1 MRTIRR
7 FGFHDCPPV
16 AVDRHDRW
24 PARAHR
30 AGPGHRRSQAA
41 RSDHGG
47 SRSLGDL
54 LRLLRG
60 PLRCGR
66 VDLRRARP
74 GRRVLHRVHHGV
86 LAERRQPVHLHD
98 HHGVVQGARH
108 PPAPGAAGRHPARA
122 GLPQRLHRHR
132 GRAARAVRLCVLP
145 LRRDP
150 RLDRGQHAARQGRGR
165 GVPRERRHPAGAQ
178 VRPGDR
184 RLPRPPLHGEDR
196 RQADDHADAAGDRG
210 HRLGGP
216 ALRGRLDPGDLR
228 HHAGGVPRLHRQRV
242 RADGP
247 AAAVLPARR
256 AGDEAGLPDLR
267 PRGDPRVHRREAVPA
282 RPARVPRRA
291 GLAGHQ
297 QLGLPR
303 RPHRRAHRDHGGQ
316 LGEGP
321 ARRTQAGRRV
331 SPDLRSFAA
340 LRISGTVGVVRP
352 ADIEALVAPGRP
364 ALRGNLLLT
373 TLKKPDLETNAAHS
387 ALRRVS
393 LDGGDAAW
401 THGPRDSAP
410 AISPDGRWVAFLRA
424 GEGTGAEGSPQLHV
438 MPADGGD
445 ARRLTSLHLGAGEP
459 VWAPDSRRIAFTAR
473 VPAAG
478 RYGTADAAGATPEP
492 AAEAPRR
499 ITRMDYRIDDVG
511 FLRDRS
517 QRRVVVDALAEELPD
532 PEPLTGDGYDVT
544 GPVWTPDGTRVVFT
558 APPDWG
564 AAESDYRDVCA
575 ISAEGG
581 EPEVVVRGEG
591 YSARP
596 VFAAA
601 GTLFYF
607 GQSFA
612 ELHDAA
618 MSGLYTAT
626 PEFGSGPAKAR
637 RLTDIETVDCET
649 SAGPPAPREG
659 DVLVAVRNRGA
670 VELRAVAV
678 DAADAP
684 QADLPVVYAD
694 RTALRSFTLD
704 GTTLAAVIAT
714 PDTSGEVVLLRDGT
728 PQVLTDYSKPL
739 RDKGIRPMI
748 ELETTAPDG
757 YPVHGWLVVPA
768 GDGPHPV
775 LRVVHGGP
783 FTQQDWAVFDEAQV
797 YAAAGY
803 AVVVGT

>member
-1 MRTIRR
+1 M
-7 FGFHDCPPV
+7 
-16 AVDRHDRW
+16 
-24 PARAHR
+24 
-30 AGPGHRRSQAA
+30 
-41 RSDHGG
+41 
-47 SRSLGDL
+47 
-54 LRLLRG
+54 
-60 PLRCGR
+60 
-66 VDLRRARP
+66 
-74 GRRVLHRVHHGV
+74 
-86 LAERRQPVHLHD
+86 
-98 HHGVVQGARH
+98 
-108 PPAPGAAGRHPARA
+108 
-122 GLPQRLHRHR
+122 
-132 GRAARAVRLCVLP
+132 
-145 LRRDP
+145 
-150 RLDRGQHAARQGRGR
+150 
-165 GVPRERRHPAGAQ
+165 
-178 VRPGDR
+178 
-184 RLPRPPLHGEDR
+184 
-196 RQADDHADAAGDRG
+196 
-210 HRLGGP
+210 
-216 ALRGRLDPGDLR
+216 
-228 HHAGGVPRLHRQRV
+228 
-242 RADGP
+242 
-247 AAAVLPARR
+247 
-256 AGDEAGLPDLR
+256 
-267 PRGDPRVHRREAVPA
+267 
-282 RPARVPRRA
+282 
-291 GLAGHQ
+291 
-297 QLGLPR
+297 
-303 RPHRRAHRDHGGQ
+303 
-316 LGEGP
+316 
-321 ARRTQAGRRV
+321 
-331 SPDLRSFAA
+331 
-340 LRISGTVGVVRP
+340 RP
-352 ADIEALVAPGRP
+352 ADIEALVVPGRP

-373 TLKKPDLETNAAHS
+373 ALKKPDLKTNAAHS
-387 ALRRVS
+387 SLRRVS
-393 LDGGDAAW
+393 LDGGESAW

-424 GEGTGAEGSPQLHV
+424 GEGQGAEGSPQLHV

-473 VPAAG
+473 VPEAG
-478 RYGTADAAGATPEP
+478 RYGTADADGETPEP

-511 FLRDRS
+511 FLRDRT
-517 QRRVVVDALAEELPD
+517 QRLFVVDALEEELPD

-591 YSARP
+591 YSERP
-596 VFAAA
+596 VFAAD

-612 ELHDAA
+612 EHHEAA
-618 MSGLYTAT
+618 MTGLYTAT
-626 PEFGSGPAKAR
+626 PEFGAGPAKAR

-684 QADLPVVYAD
+684 LADLPVVYAD

-757 YPVHGWLVVPA
+757 YPVHGWLVVPE

-803 AVVVGT
+803 AVVLGNPRGSAGYGQTHGHAITHGFGTVDVDDVLALLDKALERPDLDASRVGIMGGSYGGFMTSWLAAHHGERFKAAWSERAVNAWDSMVGSSDIGYTFVDAYIGASPEVQRERSPLSYAAQIKIPFAVVHSEQDWRCPLEQAQRMFVALRRAGAPAEFLLFPGEGHELSRSGRPRHRVQRFEAILEWWGRHL